1 MSNSEEIIVNEQFR
15 RYTWVGAGG
24 DKYSVEYEG
33 VVGVRVSESG
43 NHYLRLRNGSLH
55 IVKPTW
61 DIVGIVPET
70 PETGWT
76 F

>member
-1 MSNSEEIIVNEQFR
+1 MSNHEEIIVNEKMR
-15 RYTWVGAGG
+15 RYTWVGPGN
-24 DKYSVEYEG
+24 DRYYVEYEN
-33 VVGVRVSESG
+33 VIGVRVSESG
-43 NHYLRLRNGSLH
+43 NHYLRLKDGDLR

-61 DIVGIVPET
+61 DIVGIIPEA